1 MFCTATARAGN
12 FPSGVPKG
20 RHLPRQREARKQAE
34 LPKRGSTEHLTCT
47 RGARQGQA
55 VVKRFLAHA
64 RNDRRIRPL
73 AGWGSLADLE
83 GRERIKGR
91 KPREGERGKRIKPLA
106 GVGVWKRAE
115 P

>member
-1 MFCTATARAGN
+1 MAGR
-12 FPSGVPKG
+12 G
-20 RHLPRQREARKQAE
+20 R
-34 LPKRGSTEHLTCT
+34 
-47 RGARQGQA
+47 
-55 VVKRFLAHA
+55 
-64 RNDRRIRPL
+64 
-73 AGWGSLADLE
+73 LADLE